1 MINYNYTYRADIVQ
15 RNPTTRGPT
24 DVLGH
29 HGQKDQQAT
38 GHPGPRLPY
47 LTDAPARWAAPVTS
61 PITLGWQPSIEEAR
75 GRPSPDRLD
84 VPTEEGPSIMSPLN
98 DRRTSKAT
106 VSPDKSIRRVRR
118 AHHRAQPAE
127 IICNKEEQQHS
138 LTDGVKG
145 TSGNSRPGDTASC
158 WQYWGR
164 RRYGPV

>member
-1 MINYNYTYRADIVQ
+1 MGRPGYLSDHSRLAAIYR
-15 RNPTTRGPT
+15 RG
-24 DVLGH
+24 
-29 HGQKDQQAT
+29 
-38 GHPGPRLPY
+38 
-47 LTDAPARWAAPVTS
+47 
-61 PITLGWQPSIEEAR
+61 E

-106 VSPDKSIRRVRR
+106 VSPDKSIRRVHR

-138 LTDGVKG
+138 LTDGVIDN
-145 TSGNSRPGDTASC
+145 SGNSRPSDTASS

-164 RRYGPV
+164 RRHGPVQ